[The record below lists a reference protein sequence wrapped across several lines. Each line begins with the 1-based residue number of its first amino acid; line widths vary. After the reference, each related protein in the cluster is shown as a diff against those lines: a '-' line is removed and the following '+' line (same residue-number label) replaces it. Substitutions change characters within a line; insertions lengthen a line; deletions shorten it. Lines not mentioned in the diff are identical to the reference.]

1 MPEILLTGASG
12 FIGAAL
18 LRSLL
23 QPPSPLAWPQAWPFG
38 RVRVALRKPSAL
50 AHTQALPHAP
60 ALAVYPLPAWSAPS
74 DWSAA
79 LAGTHTVIHAAAQA
93 EVGPGNSA
101 ASEQALRL
109 ANIDATLA
117 LARQAAAEG
126 VRRLVFISS
135 LKVHG
140 EWTAHGQRFRHDDTP
155 HPIGPYAQSKWEAEQ
170 GLLHIAAQ
178 TGLELVIL
186 RPPLVYGPGV
196 KGNFAALMRWVARG
210 RVLPLGAIKHNAR
223 SLVALDNLVDLALTC
238 AVHPAAANQTFLV
251 SDGLDLSTA
260 ALLHRVGEA
269 LGRPARLWPL
279 PQACLRLG
287 AQCIG
292 RPAVYQRLCG
302 SLQVDMEH
310 TQQRLG
316 WVPPID
322 LDEGLRRA
330 VQGLKR

>member
-1 MPEILLTGASG
+1 VPEILLTGASG

-23 QPPSPLAWPQAWPFG
+23 QPPGLRAGPQAPPLAWPFD
-38 RVRVALRKPSAL
+38 RVRVALRTPSAL
-50 AHTQALPHAP
+50 AHAP
-60 ALAVYPLPAWSAPS
+60 ALAVYPLPALSAHT

-93 EVGPGNSA
+93 ELGRSSA
-101 ASEQALRL
+101 ASGLQALREV
-109 ANIDATLA
+109 NIDATLA
-117 LARQAAAEG
+117 LARQTAAEG

-140 EWTAHGQRFRHDDTP
+140 EWTAHGQRFRHDDAP

-170 GLLHIAAQ
+170 GLLQIAAQ
-178 TGLELVIL
+178 TGLELVLI

-210 RVLPLGAIKHNAR
+210 RVLPLGAIEHNAR
-223 SLVALDNLVDLALTC
+223 SLVALDNLVDLVLTC

-260 ALLHRVGEA
+260 ALLRHLGQA

-279 PQACLRLG
+279 PTACLRLG

-302 SLQVDMEH
+302 SLQVDMQH

-316 WVPPID
+316 WAPPID

-330 VQGLKR
+330 VQGLQP